1 MDAGGLSQACLK
13 RKSAVRDHHPLAQE
27 EAEVFSYDHLEF
39 RYEPFPIGVAKPALA
54 GDIYRELVD
63 SYPPQELF
71 AYLPKVGHKYSL
83 SEKYNGQAYAKFIKS
98 SAPWRE
104 LHAWIKSDAFVPA
117 VMAALKAHHI
127 DLGQK
132 PLSGAKRTFKAVKNL
147 ARGRRRPLPPQL
159 STRFEFSMLPANGGY
174 IMPHTDSPS
183 KIVTLIVSMS
193 GEDEWNP
200 AFGGGTDVNRPK
212 DVRLAFNRMNAQ
224 ADFDEMD
231 VLDTFEFTPNQVVVF
246 VKTFNSWHSVRP
258 MTGAG
263 SPLMRKTLTIN
274 IEAAA

>member
-1 MDAGGLSQACLK
+1 M
-13 RKSAVRDHHPLAQE
+13 
-27 EAEVFSYDHLEF
+27 FSYDHLQF
-39 RYEPFPIGVAKPALA
+39 RYEPFPIGIAKPALA
-54 GDIYRELVD
+54 ADLYRELVN
-63 SYPPQELF
+63 SYPPTELF

-83 SEKYNGQAYAKFIKS
+83 SEKYNGAAYARFIKS

-104 LHAWIKSDAFVPA
+104 LHAWIKSDAFIPA
-117 VMAALKAHHI
+117 VMAALKARHI

-132 PLSGAKRTFKAVKNL
+132 PLSGAKRALKTVRNL
-147 ARGRRRPLPPQL
+147 ARGRRRPLPPRL
-159 STRFEFSMLPANGGY
+159 GTRFEFSMLPADGGY

-183 KIVTLIVSMS
+183 KIVTLIVSMT
-193 GEDEWNP
+193 GEGEWNP

-212 DVRLAFNRMNAQ
+212 EARLAFNRMNTQ

-231 VLDTFEFTPNQVVVF
+231 VLDTFEFTPNQVVLF

-258 MTGAG
+258 MTATG

-274 IEAAA
+274 IESAA

>member
-1 MDAGGLSQACLK
+1 M
-13 RKSAVRDHHPLAQE
+13 
-27 EAEVFSYDHLEF
+27 FSYDRLHF
-39 RYEPFPIGVAKPALA
+39 RYEPFPIGIAKPALA
-54 GDIYRELVD
+54 PDLYRELVI

-83 SEKYNGQAYAKFIKS
+83 SEKYNGEAYGKFIKAH
-98 SAPWRE
+98 APWRE
-104 LHAWIKSDAFVPA
+104 LHAWIKSDAFIPA
-117 VMAALKAHHI
+117 VMETLKAHHI

-132 PLSGAKRTFKAVKNL
+132 PLSGSKRALKAVRNL
-147 ARGRRRPLPPQL
+147 ARGRGRPLPPRL
-159 STRFEFSMLPANGGY
+159 STRFEFSMLPADGGY

-183 KIVTLIVSMS
+183 KIVTLIVSMT
-193 GEDEWNP
+193 GEGEWDP

-212 DVRLAFNRMNAQ
+212 GVRLAFNQMNAQ
-224 ADFDEMD
+224 AGFDDME

-258 MTGAG
+258 MTGTG

>member
-1 MDAGGLSQACLK
+1 L
-13 RKSAVRDHHPLAQE
+13 
-27 EAEVFSYDHLEF
+27 FSYDHLQF

-54 GDIYRELVD
+54 EDLYRELVD
-63 SYPPQELF
+63 RYPPRELF

-83 SEKYNGQAYAKFIKS
+83 SEKYNGNAYREFIRS
-98 SAPWRE
+98 SGPWRE
-104 LHAWIKSDAFVPA
+104 LHAWIKSDRFIPV
-117 VMAALKAHHI
+117 VMDALKAHHI

-132 PLSGAKRTFKAVKNL
+132 PLSGAKRALKAVRNV
-147 ARGRRRPLPPQL
+147 ARARRRPLPPRL
-159 STRFEFSMLPANGGY
+159 STRFEFSMLPADGGY
-174 IMPHTDSPS
+174 IMPHSDSPS
-183 KIVTLIVSMS
+183 KIVTLIVSMARE
-193 GEDEWNP
+193 GEWRP

-212 DVRLAFNRMNAQ
+212 DMRLAFNRMNVQ
-224 ADFDEMD
+224 ADFEEME

-258 MTGAG
+258 MTGTG

>member
-1 MDAGGLSQACLK
+1 MAA
-13 RKSAVRDHHPLAQE
+13 PAQR
-27 EAEVFSYDHLEF
+27 EADVFSYDHLEF
-39 RYEPFPIGVAKPALA
+39 RYEPFPIGIAKPAMADDL
-54 GDIYRELVD
+54 YRELCD
-63 SYPPQELF
+63 RYPPQELF

-83 SEKYNGQAYAKFIKS
+83 SEKYNGEAYASFIRS
-98 SAPWRE
+98 HAPWRE
-104 LHAWIKSDAFVPA
+104 LHAWIKSDAFIPA
-117 VMAALKAHHI
+117 VMQALKAV
-127 DLGQK
+127 
-132 PLSGAKRTFKAVKNL
+132 RNL
-147 ARGRRRPLPPQL
+147 ARGRGRPLPPRL
-159 STRFEFSMLPANGGY
+159 STRFEFSMLPAAGGY

-183 KIVTLIVSMS
+183 KIITLIVSMA

-224 ADFDEMD
+224 ADFDEMQ
-231 VLDTFEFTPNQVVVF
+231 VLDTFEFTPNQVVLF

-274 IEAAA
+274 IETAG

>member
-1 MDAGGLSQACLK
+1 VL
-13 RKSAVRDHHPLAQE
+13 
-27 EAEVFSYDHLEF
+27 SYDQLQF
-39 RYEPFPIGVAKPALA
+39 RYEPYPIGIARPAIAEDL
-54 GDIYRELVD
+54 YRELVI

-83 SEKYNGQAYAKFIKS
+83 SEKSHGEAYTTFIES
-98 SAPWRE
+98 HAAWRE
-104 LHAWIKSDAFVPA
+104 LHAWIKSDRFIPA
-117 VMAALKAHHI
+117 VMEALKAHHI
-127 DLGQK
+127 ELGHK
-132 PLSGAKRTFKAVKNL
+132 HLSEGKRALKTVKNL
-147 ARGRRRPLPPQL
+147 ARGRRRPLPPRL
-159 STRFEFSMLPANGGY
+159 STRFEFSMLPADGGY

-183 KIVTLIVSMS
+183 KIVTLIVSMA
-193 GEDEWNP
+193 GDEEWNA

-224 ADFDEMD
+224 AGFDDVE

-258 MTGAG
+258 MTGTG

-274 IEAAA
+274 IETT